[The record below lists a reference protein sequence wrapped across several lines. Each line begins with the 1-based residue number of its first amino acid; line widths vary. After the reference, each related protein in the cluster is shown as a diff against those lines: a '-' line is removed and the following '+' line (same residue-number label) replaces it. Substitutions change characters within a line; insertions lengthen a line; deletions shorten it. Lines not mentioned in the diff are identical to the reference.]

1 MSCVSEVVLVTGG
14 GSGIGRLMCLRFARL
29 GANVVTWDVNKTGN
43 EETVALVKRE
53 GNKATAFTVDMTKRS
68 GQSPLESDIGDM
80 TTYRSL

>member
-1 MSCVSEVVLVTGG
+1 MVLVTGG

-29 GANVVTWDVNKTGN
+29 GASVVTWDVNKAGN

-68 GQSPLESDIGDM
+68 FERHLKGAGYNMLYCCI
-80 TTYRSL
+80 